1 MSFGAR
7 ALIRLGAL
15 EHNLQVVRDA
25 APGSKIMAVI
35 KANAY
40 GHGMVP
46 VAQHLSH
53 VDAFAVARVPEA
65 LELRANGIAARIVLL
80 AGVMNTIELAAAMQ
94 NGFEPVVHCAEQLE
108 LLDSCRGGTV
118 NVWLVPDP

>member
-15 EHNLQVVRDA
+15 EHNLNVIRK
-25 APGSKIMAVI
+25 APLPRPRVMAVI

-46 VAQHLSH
+46 VAQHLSRCR
-53 VDAFAVARVPEA
+53 RVCG
-65 LELRANGIAARIVLL
+65 RAG
-80 AGVMNTIELAAAMQ
+80 
-94 NGFEPVVHCAEQLE
+94 
-108 LLDSCRGGTV
+108 CRRQ
-118 NVWLVPDP
+118 

>member
-15 EHNLQVVRDA
+15 EHNLQVVREC
-25 APGSKIMAVI
+25 APGSKVMAVI

-46 VAQHLSH
+46 VAQHPSRWRH
-53 VDAFAVARVPEA
+53 EY
-65 LELRANGIAARIVLL
+65 E
-80 AGVMNTIELAAAMQ
+80 
-94 NGFEPVVHCAEQLE
+94 
-108 LLDSCRGGTV
+108 
-118 NVWLVPDP
+118 

>member
-15 EHNLQVVRDA
+15 EHNLEVVRRA

-40 GHGMVP
+40 GHGMLP
-46 VAQHLSH
+46 VAQDSKSG
-53 VDAFAVARVPEA
+53 AFPSACVFGA
-65 LELRANGIAARIVLL
+65 
-80 AGVMNTIELAAAMQ
+80 
-94 NGFEPVVHCAEQLE
+94 
-108 LLDSCRGGTV
+108 
-118 NVWLVPDP
+118 

>member
-15 EHNLQVVRDA
+15 QHNLDVIRRA
-25 APGSKIMAVI
+25 APDCKVMAVI

-40 GHGMVP
+40 GHGMVA
-46 VAQHLSH
+46 VAKHLQD

-65 LELRANGIAARIVLL
+65 VELRRHGVEAPIVLL
-80 AGVMNTIELAAAMQ
+80 AGVMNPTELATAIER
-94 NGFEPVVHCAEQLE
+94 GFQ
-108 LLDSCRGGTV
+108 R
-118 NVWLVPDP
+118 